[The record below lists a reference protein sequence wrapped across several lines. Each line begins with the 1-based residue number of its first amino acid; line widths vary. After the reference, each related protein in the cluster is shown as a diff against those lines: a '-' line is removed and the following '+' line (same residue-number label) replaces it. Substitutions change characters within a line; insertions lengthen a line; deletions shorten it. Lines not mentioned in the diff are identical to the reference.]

1 MKRGR
6 RQKPARKGR
15 SRKRA
20 GAAGPGRPKSRS
32 AKKTRSAAIIRRDS
46 RVISTSYTRG
56 HPLVIEKGSG
66 ASIWDIDGKKYT
78 DFTSGIAVANAGH
91 ANPDVVAA
99 VMVQANKI
107 LHNAGTDFYNE
118 LEVELAEKLVKI
130 TPGRDQRVFYT
141 NSGTES
147 VECAFKLARWKS
159 RRSKFMAFLN
169 SFHGRTYASM
179 TLSGSKPIHRDHFG
193 PLVPGV
199 IHVPYAYCYRCP
211 FDQNRGHGAGGTC
224 ASSSGNCDLECL
236 NFIENTVLKTILP
249 PDEVAGVF
257 VEPIQGE
264 GGYVVPPKE
273 FLLGLQKL
281 CREKGFL
288 FIADEVRTGFARS
301 GKWFASQH
309 FGVKPDIICL
319 AKGIAAG
326 MPLGACIAGKDI
338 MKWPPGS
345 HASTFSGNP
354 VSCAAALASI
364 RYIEKNR
371 LRENAAVL
379 GRLGL
384 RYLRDLQDECGCIG
398 DVRGLGLMIGVELVG
413 DRRKRTPAPELQ
425 NRAIRNAMK
434 KGLLLL
440 YGGKSTIR
448 VAPPLVITRE
458 EFEQGLETLAG
469 VLKKL

>member
-1 MKRGR
+1 MKTS
-6 RQKPARKGR
+6 KR
-15 SRKRA
+15 SRKKQKRHTKHTKRA
-20 GAAGPGRPKSRS
+20 KRPKTGLAPKLGPKSRS
-32 AKKTRSAAIIRRDS
+32 IINRDKK
-46 RVISTSYTRG
+46 VISTSYTRG
-56 HPLVIEKGSG
+56 HPLVVGNGIG
-66 ASIWDIDGKKYT
+66 ANIWDVDGNQYI
-78 DFTSGIAVANAGH
+78 DFTSGIAVANVGH
-91 ANPDVVAA
+91 SNPDVVSA
-99 VMVQANKI
+99 VKAQSNKI

-147 VECAFKLARWKS
+147 VECAFKLARW
-159 RRSKFMAFLN
+159 RSQRYRFISFIN

-199 IHVPYAYCYRCP
+199 VHVPYAYCYRCP
-211 FDQNRGHGAGGTC
+211 YDHKHGQC
-224 ASSSGNCDLECL
+224 EYECL
-236 NFIENTVLKTILP
+236 DYIEGVLLNTILP

-273 FLLGLQKL
+273 FMVGLQKL
-281 CREKGFL
+281 CKENKFL
-288 FIADEVRTGFARS
+288 LIADEVQTGFGRS
-301 GKWFASQH
+301 GKWFASEH
-309 FGVKPDIICL
+309 FGIKPDIICL
-319 AKGIAAG
+319 AKGIAGG
-326 MPLGACIAGKDI
+326 MPLGACIAHKNI

-364 RYIEKNR
+364 NYIEKHK
-371 LRENAAVL
+371 LIQNAAKL
-379 GRLGL
+379 GKLGL
-384 RYLRDLQDECGCIG
+384 ESLKDDLG
-398 DVRGLGLMIGVELVG
+398 DNNHVGDIRGLGLMIGIELVHSQ
-413 DRRKRTPAPELQ
+413 KKKYPAHNLQ
-425 NRAIRNAMK
+425 TKAIKMAMK

-448 VAPPLVITRE
+448 IAPPLVIDKE
-458 EFEQGLETLAG
+458 QFEKGIEIIVD
-469 VLKKL
+469 VLKKV